1 MQDSEVAAGLLPSWS
16 VQDNHPIIQKGAGT
30 HSGQDLRIRRRNP
43 LACEACYKKKVKC
56 ETEGSGTTC
65 IQCLRRNT
73 TCKFTTRKEKREDL
87 KRAHYVRTLE
97 NRVRRTES
105 ILRAAGLLSDDLM
118 SLDGGLS
125 DDDGDRRPDYG
136 SDSGDESISPY
147 FSPREVSSRRSSG
160 ALTSD
165 GSRDYDHLQYR
176 APTENDAGP
185 STSYAAPSRQSL
197 GPSNSSKLPEDGSS
211 PSKKCSHTHAPVFK
225 LDSREDDRY
234 YGRSSSLSILSRE
247 ALEWI
252 KHKTGED
259 KILNVVFSD
268 SNRDNAWDAWR
279 PEVFHDL
286 FASQVFKP
294 LPPRAEVFTLL
305 RDYFR
310 TVNRLFPL
318 YHEQSFM
325 QLVEWQYTQQ
335 TCDDAARW
343 ASINIILSLAYE
355 YRFSNCQKS
364 EKDRERA
371 WLYYKNAMSVF
382 AELSL
387 RRTDLLS
394 VQALLG
400 MAFFLR
406 GNSGTQSALPIITA
420 AMRICQR
427 MGLHR
432 NIPRPYLTPEEQ
444 EQRRRVFWIAYI
456 LDQSACVRSGSAPA
470 QHFEDFDVDFPVDH
484 IHDPFVKARDG
495 SFFRHLCQIT
505 VIKSRVFS
513 KLYAA
518 KALENKSP
526 EEIYNNIR
534 ELHGE
539 LEEWKRVNALEFRM
553 KQRGAGQDFLLGFA
567 SAGLQFVY
575 YNTMIMIHRLPLMIQ
590 FASAHYIARG
600 HHPPMDYDL
609 ISSEASASA
618 AICVQAARDTVRLVN
633 NLPWGD
639 IAWIWSLLYYIFLA
653 VMNIFVNILRDPQNE
668 KVKDDLQ
675 SLNMAATFFATLIP
689 GDGPGHYARFMTRM
703 CANFERVARV
713 VVERN
718 QRTVKPSEAKHHSSS
733 RKNSTAAK
741 DQKSVRAASPQS
753 LRTTT
758 YPTSESGLPG
768 PPSARPLSID
778 IPNLEGLPPVN
789 SAGYVVPDNLT
800 PSPVQGPT
808 FSHPV
813 TTITTQPLSQ
823 PAPAPP
829 SAPSRSYDSPLP
841 SGLESS
847 FFPITVN
854 SDGFNFSQPELWQIP
869 LTADWEVT
877 PHALGSLFGP
887 DFNYLFPGQADP
899 SSNEFQPTSQAAGQ
913 PMTTAPAP
921 MDFAYANTMAEA
933 QNSSR
938 SRNRNQHGGVPTTA
952 DQSLQ
957 ENEMWMAGMYSN
969 PYNLPP

>member
-1 MQDSEVAAGLLPSWS
+1 MQNSEVAAGLLPSWV
-16 VQDNHPIIQKGAGT
+16 VQDNHPIIHKGAGT
-30 HSGQDLRIRRRNP
+30 HSDQDRRSRRRNP

-56 ETEGSGTTC
+56 ETEGSGATC

-73 TCKFTTRKEKREDL
+73 TCKFTTRKEKRDDL

-97 NRVRRTES
+97 NRVKRTES
-105 ILRAAGLLSDDLM
+105 ILRAAGLLSDDPM

-125 DDDGDRRPDYG
+125 DEDDRRPDYG
-136 SDSGDESISPY
+136 SDSEDESISPY

-176 APTENDAGP
+176 APTEEDAG
-185 STSYAAPSRQSL
+185 STASHATPSRQSL
-197 GPSNSSKLPEDGSS
+197 DPTNSSKLPEDGSS
-211 PSKKCSHTHAPVFK
+211 SSKKCPHTHAPVFK
-225 LDSREDDRY
+225 LDSREDSRY

-247 ALEWI
+247 ALDWI

-259 KILNVVFSD
+259 TILNVVFSD
-268 SNRDNAWDAWR
+268 SNSDNAWDAWR

-318 YHEQSFM
+318 YDESSFM

-432 NIPRPYLTPEEQ
+432 NIPRPYLTPKEQ

-495 SFFRHLCQIT
+495 SFFRHLCQLT

-534 ELHGE
+534 ELHDE

-553 KQRGAGQDFLLGFA
+553 KQRGAGQDFLIGFA

-590 FASAHYIARG
+590 FASAHCIARG
-600 HHPPMDYDL
+600 NHPPMDYDL

-653 VMNIFVNILRDPQNE
+653 VMNIFVNILRDPQHK
-668 KVKDDLQ
+668 KVEDDLQ

-689 GDGPGHYARFMTRM
+689 GDGPGHYARFMTKM
-703 CANFERVARV
+703 CANFERIARV
-713 VVERN
+713 VVERY
-718 QRTVKPSEAKHHSSS
+718 QRTVKPSETKHHSSF
-733 RKNSTAAK
+733 RKSSTTAK
-741 DQKSVRAASPQS
+741 DQKSVRAVSPQS
-753 LRTTT
+753 SRTST
-758 YPTSESGLPG
+758 YSKSGSS
-768 PPSARPLSID
+768 PPVPSSVRLSID

-789 SAGYVVPDNLT
+789 SAGYVVPDDLT

-808 FSHPV
+808 FSSHPV
-813 TTITTQPLSQ
+813 TTTTTQPLSQ
-823 PAPAPP
+823 STPAPP
-829 SAPSRSYDSPLP
+829 SGPPRSYDSSLP
-841 SGLESS
+841 TGLESP

-887 DFNYLFPGQADP
+887 DFNYLFPQQTDS
-899 SSNEFQPTSQAAGQ
+899 SSNEFQPTSQVAGQ

-921 MDFAYANTMAEA
+921 MEFAYANTMADA
-933 QNSSR
+933 QNP
-938 SRNRNQHGGVPTTA
+938 SRNRNRSQHGGVPTTA
-952 DQSLQ
+952 DQPLQ
-957 ENEMWMAGMYSN
+957 ENDMWMAGMYSN

>member
-1 MQDSEVAAGLLPSWS
+1 M
-16 VQDNHPIIQKGAGT
+16 
-30 HSGQDLRIRRRNP
+30 
-43 LACEACYKKKVKC
+43 
-56 ETEGSGTTC
+56 
-65 IQCLRRNT
+65 
-73 TCKFTTRKEKREDL
+73 
-87 KRAHYVRTLE
+87 
-97 NRVRRTES
+97 
-105 ILRAAGLLSDDLM
+105 
-118 SLDGGLS
+118 
-125 DDDGDRRPDYG
+125 
-136 SDSGDESISPY
+136 
-147 FSPREVSSRRSSG
+147 PR
-160 ALTSD
+160 
-165 GSRDYDHLQYR
+165 
-176 APTENDAGP
+176 
-185 STSYAAPSRQSL
+185 
-197 GPSNSSKLPEDGSS
+197 
-211 PSKKCSHTHAPVFK
+211 
-225 LDSREDDRY
+225 
-234 YGRSSSLSILSRE
+234 
-247 ALEWI
+247 
-252 KHKTGED
+252 
-259 KILNVVFSD
+259 
-268 SNRDNAWDAWR
+268 
-279 PEVFHDL
+279 
-286 FASQVFKP
+286 
-294 LPPRAEVFTLL
+294 
-305 RDYFR
+305 
-310 TVNRLFPL
+310 
-318 YHEQSFM
+318 
-325 QLVEWQYTQQ
+325 
-335 TCDDAARW
+335 
-343 ASINIILSLAYE
+343 
-355 YRFSNCQKS
+355 
-364 EKDRERA
+364 
-371 WLYYKNAMSVF
+371 
-382 AELSL
+382 
-387 RRTDLLS
+387 
-394 VQALLG
+394 
-400 MAFFLR
+400 
-406 GNSGTQSALPIITA
+406 
-420 AMRICQR
+420 
-427 MGLHR
+427 
-432 NIPRPYLTPEEQ
+432 
-444 EQRRRVFWIAYI
+444 
-456 LDQSACVRSGSAPA
+456 
-470 QHFEDFDVDFPVDH
+470 
-484 IHDPFVKARDG
+484 
-495 SFFRHLCQIT
+495 
-505 VIKSRVFS
+505 
-513 KLYAA
+513 
-518 KALENKSP
+518 
-526 EEIYNNIR
+526 
-534 ELHGE
+534 
-539 LEEWKRVNALEFRM
+539 
-553 KQRGAGQDFLLGFA
+553 
-567 SAGLQFVY
+567 
-575 YNTMIMIHRLPLMIQ
+575 
-590 FASAHYIARG
+590 
-600 HHPPMDYDL
+600 
-609 ISSEASASA
+609 
-618 AICVQAARDTVRLVN
+618 
-633 NLPWGD
+633 
-639 IAWIWSLLYYIFLA
+639 SLLYYIFLA

-841 SGLESS
+841 PGLESS